1 MELNGKLRNFVG
13 SLGIFSNQI
22 MPFLPKEPLISC
34 EDLLVSVKIESVEF
48 GWLLGMFDYQTIPFI
63 PKEPFISV
71 VN

>member
-34 EDLLVSVKIESVEF
+34 EELLVSVKI
-48 GWLLGMFDYQTIPFI
+48 
-63 PKEPFISV
+63 
-71 VN
+71 